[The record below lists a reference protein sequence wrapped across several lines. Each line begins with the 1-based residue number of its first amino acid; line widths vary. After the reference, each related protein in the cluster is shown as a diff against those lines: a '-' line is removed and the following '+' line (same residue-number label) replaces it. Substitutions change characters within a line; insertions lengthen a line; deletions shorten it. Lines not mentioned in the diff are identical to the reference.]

1 MKMRGFFLPILI
13 KTCIGSLLF
22 FFQVHCESLKV
33 HSNFTPIFA
42 LTMEG
47 RTLLTNK
54 ALNYTLDRLAFE
66 VYEQHLDFSNL
77 AFISIQPRGLPLGKR
92 IVEKLKSLVPDQEI
106 LHGALDITFYRD
118 DFRRREEVLVP
129 SATELEFSVEGKE
142 IILIDDVLFTGRT
155 VRSAMDALLDFG
167 RPKNVELLVLIDRRF
182 SRELPV
188 QPDYTGRIVDVV
200 KDERVKVEWTA
211 DDSDNRVILFSSDQ

>member
-1 MKMRGFFLPILI
+1 
-13 KTCIGSLLF
+13 
-22 FFQVHCESLKV
+22 
-33 HSNFTPIFA
+33 
-42 LTMEG
+42 MEG

-66 VYEQHLDFSNL
+66 VYEQHLDFSNM

-92 IVEKLKSLVPDQEI
+92 LVQKLSNLVPDQEI
-106 LHGALDITFYRD
+106 LHGAMDVTFYRD
-118 DFRRREEVLVP
+118 DFRRRDEVLVP

-211 DDSDNRVILFSSDQ
+211 DDSNNRVILFSSDQ

>member
-1 MKMRGFFLPILI
+1 
-13 KTCIGSLLF
+13 
-22 FFQVHCESLKV
+22 
-33 HSNFTPIFA
+33 
-42 LTMEG
+42 MEE

-66 VYEQHLDFSNL
+66 VYERHVDFSNL
-77 AFISIQPRGLPLGKR
+77 ALISIQPRGLPLGKR
-92 IVEKLKSLVPDQEI
+92 IVEKLSALVPDQKI
-106 LHGALDITFYRD
+106 LHGALDVTFYRD

-129 SATELEFSVEGKE
+129 SATDLDFSIEGKE

-155 VRSAMDALLDFG
+155 VRSAMDALLDYG
-167 RPKNVELLVLIDRRF
+167 RPKNVELLTLIDRRF

-200 KDERVKVEWTA
+200 KAERVKVEWTD
-211 DDSDNRVILFSSDQ
+211 DDSNNRVILFSSDQ